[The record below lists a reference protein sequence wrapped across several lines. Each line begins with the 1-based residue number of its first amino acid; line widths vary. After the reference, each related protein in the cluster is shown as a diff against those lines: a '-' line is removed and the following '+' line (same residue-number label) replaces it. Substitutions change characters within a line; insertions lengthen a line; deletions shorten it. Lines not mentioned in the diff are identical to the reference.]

1 MPSVSATLAV
11 DLGGTHMRCAVVS
24 PDGQVLDRDEQP
36 TPHDAGSDALVALMR
51 AVSDQNSCDGCV
63 VGVPGRVDYRSG
75 QLEYAP
81 NLPRGWVASLNEA
94 ALSSA
99 VGLPVAVAN
108 DADLAA
114 VGEATHGA
122 GREFS
127 DVAYLTV
134 STGIGA
140 GVVLGG
146 LLVHGRRSLAEIGH
160 TVIDADRLAAGGPA
174 TLEELGSGT
183 ALGRSAV
190 AAGLGTVG
198 ADVVAAV
205 ARGDQRAMT
214 AWAELVAVL
223 AVGITNLAW
232 LFTPEVIVI
241 GGGLGLVG
249 DVLLS
254 PLRSAIAADGP
265 PAIEPGISIVAAALG
280 DDAGLVGAAGWHRAF
295 VPEAA
300 GRSIDAATKDATDRA
315 PEEETK

>member
-1 MPSVSATLAV
+1 M
-11 DLGGTHMRCAVVS
+11 
-24 PDGQVLDRDEQP
+24 
-36 TPHDAGSDALVALMR
+36 
-51 AVSDQNSCDGCV
+51 
-63 VGVPGRVDYRSG
+63 
-75 QLEYAP
+75 
-81 NLPRGWVASLNEA
+81 
-94 ALSSA
+94 
-99 VGLPVAVAN
+99 AN

-122 GREFS
+122 GRDFS

-146 LLVHGRRSLAEIGH
+146 LLVHGRRSLAEVGH
-160 TVIDADRLAAGGPA
+160 TVIDADRLAAGRPA

-223 AVGITNLAW
+223 AVGVSNLAW

-249 DVLLS
+249 DVLLA
-254 PLRSAIAADGP
+254 PLRSAVAADGP
-265 PAIEPGISIVAAALG
+265 PAINPGISIVAAALG

-300 GRSIDAATKDATDRA
+300 GRSIEEASDDAGDHAASEVPK
-315 PEEETK
+315 